1 MTHEEYIRLFINLIE
16 FLVVHSKQISL
27 QLGHV
32 EALFKIFVTE
42 ALTPIE
48 TREFFNFLTKQN
60 QNARSRERFY
70 LLDERLRLQ
79 VFTTIMC
86 NDKAMNCVHLTLQ
99 AYECFHTLF
108 KGVNAQEGTL
118 TVDSESNIQKVS
130 NFGQIQGLNTLWK
143 ISVNCKSENVKD
155 LSRKLLCDIFLQIKS
170 KNQKEK
176 IKAQETFI
184 KTCRQ
189 HL

>member
-1 MTHEEYIRLFINLIE
+1 M
-16 FLVVHSKQISL
+16 VVHSLQISL
-27 QLGHV
+27 QLSHV

-86 NDKAMNCVHLTLQ
+86 NEKAMNCVHLTLQ

-108 KGVNAQEGTL
+108 KGVNAQEGAL
-118 TVDSESNIQKVS
+118 TVDNESNI
-130 NFGQIQGLNTLWK
+130 
-143 ISVNCKSENVKD
+143 
-155 LSRKLLCDIFLQIKS
+155 
-170 KNQKEK
+170 
-176 IKAQETFI
+176 
-184 KTCRQ
+184 
-189 HL
+189 